1 MDNLLLYLLKV
12 SAGTTLF
19 YLCYLLFF
27 RKDTF
32 YLRNRIFLI
41 LTLLLPVFIPAL
53 KIPVRPDAV
62 VTPEP
67 LAFMEN
73 MIYPVTSTEQALI
86 ASTSPFDYNRIL
98 ALLYFTVA
106 GLLLLRGAIS
116 LLSTFRIIKKGD
128 LRRNNF
134 PKVVVTEARI
144 PPFSFFPYAVI
155 PAKEFNNED
164 TSNILEHEFAH
175 IRQGHTFDLLLSEIF
190 IAFQWFN
197 PLVWFIK
204 RSVILNHEYLA
215 DYISLL
221 NNKGTREYQYRLL
234 NLNPELKNVSL
245 AHNFNSLIKNRIIMI
260 NRKPTRKFAA
270 LKNFLILPVAVSVAY
285 AFATPEYRYSD
296 PVSGD
301 NTININQ
308 PDKILQ
314 KEIKG
319 IVLKEDGK
327 PLEGVSI
334 VSTGTFGNIIHATT
348 GSDGRFE
355 IKNLQDDSF
364 LILNYRG
371 YASAIIKP
379 DYVSEMTIRMS
390 KDNSDKESDYMIEPL
405 KGSSQKPLTVLDG
418 VISDQPAS
426 ELISKLGNEFGT
438 VVVLKGKEATDKYG
452 DAGKNGVEEVYS
464 RKKATELGI
473 KFLYRRISPDE
484 FPTFQGKNFT
494 TFQDWVISQIRYPEE
509 ATAKG
514 IKGRINAGYTI
525 ESDGS
530 VTNVKVNG
538 NPDPLL
544 ADAVIK
550 AIYSSPKWDPALK
563 PEARVPFVN
572 GMDLKFELPDKIMKD
587 DVFVVVEKMPMYPG
601 GDTEML
607 KYINNTAKYP
617 EAAKTDKA
625 EGRVIVRF
633 MVNTQG
639 TAEEISVL
647 RGVHPLLDQEAVRV
661 VSTLSGF
668 EPGTQG
674 GKPVNVWYMVPVNFT
689 LPKTEI
695 DQAQP
700 ISIKSEEGK
709 RPLIVV
715 DNMITDLDVG
725 NIGIDSKDILS
736 VTVMKDK
743 AATDKYGERAKDGVI
758 EIITKK
764 GDNN

>member
-1 MDNLLLYLLKV
+1 MDNLLLYMLKV

-62 VTPEP
+62 VNPEP
-67 LAFMEN
+67 LALMEN
-73 MIYPVTSTEQALI
+73 MIYPMTSSEPAITA
-86 ASTSPFDYNRIL
+86 ATSPIDYTGIL

-106 GLLLLRGAIS
+106 GLLILRGAIS
-116 LLSTFRIIKKGD
+116 LLSTFRIIKNAD
-128 LRRNNF
+128 LRSNDF

-155 PAKEFNNED
+155 PAEEYNNKD
-164 TSNILEHEFAH
+164 SSNILEHEFAH
-175 IRQGHTFDLLLSEIF
+175 IRQGHTFDLLLSEFF

-197 PLVWFIK
+197 PFAWLIK

-215 DYISLL
+215 DHVSLL

-234 NLNPELKNVSL
+234 NLNPGLKSVSL

-260 NRKPTRKFAA
+260 NRKPTHKSAA
-270 LKNFLILPVAVSVAY
+270 LKNILILPVAIFVAY
-285 AFATPEYRYSD
+285 AFATPEYSYSD
-296 PVSGD
+296 PASGD
-301 NTININQ
+301 NTINIVK
-308 PDKILQ
+308 PEMILQ
-314 KEIKG
+314 KEVKG
-319 IVLKEDGK
+319 TVLREDGK
-327 PLEGVSI
+327 VLEGVYI
-334 VSTGTFGNIIHATT
+334 TTTGSFGNVISAYS
-348 GSDGRFE
+348 GSDGRFVL
-355 IKNLQDDSF
+355 KNVQDDSF
-364 LILNYRG
+364 LVLNCRG
-371 YASAIIKP
+371 YASTIIKP
-379 DYVSEMTIRMS
+379 DYASEMIIKMS
-390 KDNSDKESDYMIEPL
+390 KDYSDKESDYMIESP

-418 VISDQPAS
+418 VISDQPTS

-438 VVVLKGKEATDKYG
+438 VLVLKGKDATDKYG
-452 DAGKNGVEEVYS
+452 EAGKNGVEEVYS

-484 FPTFQGKNFT
+484 FPTFQGNSFT
-494 TFQDWVISQIRYPEE
+494 TFQDWVISQIKYPPE
-509 ATAKG
+509 AISNG
-514 IKGRINAGYTI
+514 IEGRITVGYTI
-525 ESDGS
+525 DSDGS
-530 VTNVKVNG
+530 VTNVLVQGK
-538 NPDPLL
+538 PDPLL
-544 ADAVIK
+544 AEAVKK
-550 AIYSSPKWDPALK
+550 AIYSSPKWEPALK
-563 PEARVPFVN
+563 PEARVPFFN
-572 GMDLKFELPDKIMKD
+572 GMDLKFELPGRIMRD

-601 GDTEML
+601 GDLEML
-607 KYINNTAKYP
+607 NYIKNNAKYP
-617 EAAKTDKA
+617 EAAKADKA

-639 TAEEISVL
+639 TAEEVSVL

-674 GKPVNVWYMVPVNFT
+674 GKPVNVWYMVPINFT
-689 LPKTEI
+689 LPEKVS
-695 DQAQP
+695 DPAP
-700 ISIKSEEGK
+700 PLSIKSEEGK

-715 DNMITDLDVG
+715 DDMITDLDVG
-725 NIGIDSKDILS
+725 NIGIDSKNILS

-743 AATDKYGERAKDGVI
+743 AATEKYGERAKDGVI